1 MQVTCKVACT
11 VCTCTARRKYAHLLR
26 WCAEAAMQQVELCGA
41 LGVLLLLA

>member
-1 MQVTCKVACT
+1 MHCVHMHGK
-11 VCTCTARRKYAHLLR
+11 RRKYAHLLR